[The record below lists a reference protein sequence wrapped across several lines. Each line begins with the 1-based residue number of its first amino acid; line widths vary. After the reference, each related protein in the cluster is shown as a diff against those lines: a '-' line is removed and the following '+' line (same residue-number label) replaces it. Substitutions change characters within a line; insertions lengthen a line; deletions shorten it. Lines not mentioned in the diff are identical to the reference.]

1 MYDHVYYSLSNVYYV
16 KHGGESKPIDDAK
29 LARIETYIIDVI
41 KDEKVNYSK
50 LARNIVYLKA

>member
-41 KDEKVNYSK
+41 KDEKVN
-50 LARNIVYLKA
+50 